1 MKEGSYQRSEIK
13 RVLSQENDFLQQEF
27 GIPEF
32 LGFDDT
38 ERSRYK
44 PLRMD
49 FNDDFDFLVGIST
62 KI

>member
-38 ERSRYK
+38 DRSR
-44 PLRMD
+44 
-49 FNDDFDFLVGIST
+49 
-62 KI
+62 